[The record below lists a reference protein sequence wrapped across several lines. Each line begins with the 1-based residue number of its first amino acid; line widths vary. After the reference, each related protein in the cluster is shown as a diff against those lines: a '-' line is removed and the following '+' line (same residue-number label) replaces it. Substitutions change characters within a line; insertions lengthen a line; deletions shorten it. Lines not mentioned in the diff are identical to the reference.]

1 MYFVN
6 EPELI
11 VVMCVVRQR
20 LVSVNNSA
28 VFFKKP
34 VLITVMCV
42 VGQPLVSVNKCT
54 IFCQRDS
61 VNNSDVCCQTR
72 NQC

>member
-1 MYFVN
+1 MYFVS
-6 EPELI
+6 EPVLI

-20 LVSVNNSA
+20 LVSVNNSV
-28 VFFKKP
+28 VFFKEP
-34 VLITVMCV
+34 VLVTVMCV
-42 VGQPLVSVNKCT
+42 VRQSLVSVNNWT
-54 IFCQRDS
+54 ILCQRDS

>member
-11 VVMCVVRQR
+11 VVMC
-20 LVSVNNSA
+20 VNNSA